1 MESYLLKSAACLAI
15 FYWFYKLLLENENMH
30 TFKRCYLLVML
41 IFSFL
46 IPLIS
51 FNTNVVST
59 KTISPIVFTN
69 LNIEDANN
77 FFLLEILPL
86 LLGTIYLIGVVF
98 FSFRFGKNLFSLIV
112 KIKKNPKLK
121 APSHVNVLLKNE
133 VIPHTFLKYIF
144 LNQSK
149 FETKKNSKRSTISR
163 TNTCNTKTQ
172 LRHPIHRTHTNYI
185 LVQPV
190 YLLYKKKY

>member
-51 FNTNVVST
+51 FSTNVVST

-77 FFLLEILPL
+77 VFLSEILPL

-121 APSHVNVLLKNE
+121 APSHVNVLLKHE

-149 FETKKNSKRSTISR
+149 FETKKIPKEVLFHE
-163 TNTCNTKTQ
+163 Q
-172 LRHPIHRTHTNYI
+172 THAIQKHSLDI
-185 LVQPV
+185 LI
-190 YLLYKKKY
+190 K